1 MTQISILIADDHELV
16 KDAVALALSQNGEFV
31 VSTASSLADTVSYLE
46 EHGNIDVVMLDLVM
60 PGMEGVSSVKKV
72 VELNGDG
79 AVVLFSG
86 NADPR
91 LLDQAINA
99 GCAGLIPKSLP
110 LKSLSSVLKFIH
122 SGQVFM
128 PMIAQLDQDKVK
140 SVKFTARDI
149 SILISVADGKTNKE
163 IARQLSVSEV
173 TIKARMRSICSKLGA
188 SNRTSAVT
196 NARSAGII

>member
-31 VSTASSLADTVSYLE
+31 VSTASSLADTESYLE

-91 LLDQAINA
+91 LLDQAVNA